1 MNSLAQATRS
11 GPNLPALFV
20 SHGAPTLALDP
31 GRTGRSWQMLAQR
44 LPRPRAILVVSA
56 HWETALPRVSA
67 AQRPPTIHDFFGFP
81 QALFEIEYPAPGAP
95 DLAPRVKELLTD
107 AGLSCTIEGD
117 RGLDHGAWVP
127 LLSMYPDADIPV
139 TQLSI
144 QPELDP
150 RHHFRMG
157 QALRP
162 LAAEGVLI
170 LASGSLTHN
179 LRDVRWQ
186 SVGERGEP
194 YVEGFREWIAA
205 RIAGGAIEELLDYR
219 SLAPDA
225 RRAHPTDDHL
235 LPLFVALGA
244 APDARQS
251 RRVDNGV
258 TLGVLAMDAYEFAT
272 GVEAGAALT
281 GAAAAVA

>member
-1 MNSLAQATRS
+1 MASIQTTAIKSEVTHMNSLAQATRS
-11 GPNLPALFV
+11 GRNLPALFV

-44 LPRPRAILVVSA
+44 LPRP
-56 HWETALPRVSA
+56 
-67 AQRPPTIHDFFGFP
+67 
-81 QALFEIEYPAPGAP
+81 
-95 DLAPRVKELLTD
+95 
-107 AGLSCTIEGD
+107 
-117 RGLDHGAWVP
+117 
-127 LLSMYPDADIPV
+127 
-139 TQLSI
+139 
-144 QPELDP
+144 
-150 RHHFRMG
+150 
-157 QALRP
+157 

-186 SVGERGEP
+186 SAGERGEP

-244 APDARQS
+244 APDTRQS

-258 TLGVLAMDAYEFAT
+258 TLGVLAMDGYEFAT
-272 GVEAGAALT
+272 GVEAGTALT